1 MVHATHP
8 VTRQTPVARID
19 RNEHHDVT
27 ICTLLDSEDFLD
39 VFANEVTT
47 AHRSIKLSLYM
58 LAESW
63 GHPLPPRE
71 NLLKLLAKAA
81 LDGLDCRAILAIIP
95 KRYAMPE
102 FNMGA
107 AKVLQEAGWH
117 IRFMPAERF
126 LHDKLFIFDNSTTII
141 GSHNLS
147 KTAMMSSYN
156 VSVKIES
163 ETFAQE
169 ANGSFWLRWMK
180 AQTTKRPDDL
190 TA

>member
-1 MVHATHP
+1 
-8 VTRQTPVARID
+8 
-19 RNEHHDVT
+19 
-27 ICTLLDSEDFLD
+27 
-39 VFANEVTT
+39 
-47 AHRSIKLSLYM
+47 

-63 GHPLPPRE
+63 GYPMPPSE

-126 LHDKLFIFDNSTTII
+126 LHDKLFIFDNDTTII

-156 VSVKIES
+156 LSVKIES
-163 ETFAQE
+163 EGVASRAGTLFCERWMLAKS
-169 ANGSFWLRWMK
+169 ANGSLS
-180 AQTTKRPDDL
+180 QP
-190 TA
+190 